1 MKVDISRVRRYC
13 HIVFEDYY
21 PLDPFDADELRRN
34 THNYMAAC
42 IAKKTVKNIDEARGL
57 VKSAFRCVEKK
68 WFGNKEYRNLEKIT
82 AYFKRLLDQIDDD
95 IDKGMLPEDI
105 IDKLGE
111 EELKSSPPTPRM
123 KIISQC
129 KKCGKRGTLLSS
141 NFGWFV
147 TCLEIECAEQTEYF
161 DTPNEAVD
169 AWNEKQRK

>member
-42 IAKKTVKNIDEARGL
+42 LCGKTVKTMEEARAL
-57 VKSAFRCVEKK
+57 VKSAFQCVDKK
-68 WFGNKEYRNLEKIT
+68 WFGDKEYRNLDKIT
-82 AYFKRLLDQIDDD
+82 AYFKSLLDQIDDYLASGMYTED
-95 IDKGMLPEDI
+95 VIDKMV
-105 IDKLGE
+105 E

-141 NFGWFV
+141 DFGWFV
-147 TCLEIECAEQTEYF
+147 TCLEIACAEGTDYF

-169 AWNEKQRK
+169 AWNEKQEN